1 MDVIFLFL
9 TMAIIII
16 MFVFLKRPMY
26 EAMIVAYLAV
36 VIFSGNISHLWEYT
50 AGALSNSLLYVT
62 LGFLVFSTLL
72 NKTGIVEDFIS
83 IILALIGRISGG
95 AGYVA
100 IAASSLIGSLSGN
113 SPGNAAAVGPIMI
126 PVMKKT
132 GFSSEL
138 AATVVCAASALG
150 PIIPPS
156 GTIVVIYG
164 LLMQVYPDCVPFS
177 QFWMMMWGISIWFIL
192 QRVMVLAVRVKMLG
206 IKAVP
211 KDQLPDLK
219 EALKKGWKALF
230 IPVLIFGLFLFD
242 NRYNSTFIASRLGS
256 EGATI
261 FSASL
266 LAIVPAVAS
275 LFALI
280 ISRKKIRV
288 PDIPK
293 LFYEEIPQ
301 IAPCVIMTAAGFALG
316 NAFNG
321 TGLNAAIAGLVEG
334 KQVSKIATI
343 LVIPLI
349 YTFMGMFFEGLS
361 INYMIGT
368 TCIILGHAV
377 GINPILMGGMLGVM
391 SHAQGQMTPPFALTF
406 YIPMVMAKA
415 DFRKMVK
422 EVVLWC
428 TTQYFFIV
436 LVLAGILPILG
447 LIPFHG

>member
-1 MDVIFLFL
+1 MDIMYLFL
-9 TMAIIII
+9 TMAIIIVL
-16 MFVFLKRPMY
+16 FVVLKRPMY

-36 VIFSGNISHLWEYT
+36 VIISGNIGRLWEFT

-72 NKTGIVEDFIS
+72 NKTGIVEEFIG

-100 IAASSLIGSLSGN
+100 IAASTLIGSLSGN

-132 GFSSEL
+132 GYSPEL
-138 AATVVCAASALG
+138 AATVVCSASALG

-164 LLMQVYPDCVPFS
+164 LLMQVYPDCVSFS
-177 QFWMMMWGISIWFIL
+177 QFWLMMWGISIWFIL
-192 QRVMVLAVRVKMLG
+192 QRVLILAVRIKMLG
-206 IKAVP
+206 IKPVP
-211 KDQLPDLK
+211 KDELPNMK
-219 EALKKGWKALF
+219 EVLKKGWKALL
-230 IPVLIFGLFLFD
+230 IPVLILGFFLFD
-242 NRYNSTFIASRLGS
+242 NRFNSTLVTARLGA
-256 EGATI
+256 EGAAV
-261 FSASL
+261 FSGSL
-266 LAIVPAVAS
+266 LAIVPAIAS
-275 LFALI
+275 LFTLA
-280 ISRKKIRV
+280 ISHKKIKL

-334 KQVSKIATI
+334 QHIPKLAAI
-343 LVIPLI
+343 LVIPLV
-349 YTFMGMFFEGLS
+349 YTVMGMFFEGLS

-406 YIPMVMAKA
+406 YIPLVMAKA
-415 DFRKMVK
+415 NLTKTVK
-422 EVVLWC
+422 EVALWC
-428 TTQYFFIV
+428 VTQYVFIV
-436 LVLAGILPILG
+436 LVLAGVLPILG
-447 LIPFHG
+447 LIPFNG